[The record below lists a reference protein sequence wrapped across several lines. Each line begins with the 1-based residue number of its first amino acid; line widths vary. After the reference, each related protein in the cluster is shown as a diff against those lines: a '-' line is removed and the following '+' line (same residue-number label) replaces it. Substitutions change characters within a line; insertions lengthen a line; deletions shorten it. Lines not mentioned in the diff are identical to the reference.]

1 VLFIDILD
9 ESLFFPIYL
18 SSCTYFY

>member
-1 VLFIDILD
+1 MID

-18 SSCTYFY
+18 SLCTYFY